1 MLNILLFKHCTKDE
15 PNLKAVR
22 DEQRYIV
29 KNAKNCDLV
38 LTFIESNQIMK

>member
-1 MLNILLFKHCTKDE
+1 MLNILLFKHCSKDE

-29 KNAKNCDLV
+29 KNAND
-38 LTFIESNQIMK
+38 TIQIVEIHTASVCC